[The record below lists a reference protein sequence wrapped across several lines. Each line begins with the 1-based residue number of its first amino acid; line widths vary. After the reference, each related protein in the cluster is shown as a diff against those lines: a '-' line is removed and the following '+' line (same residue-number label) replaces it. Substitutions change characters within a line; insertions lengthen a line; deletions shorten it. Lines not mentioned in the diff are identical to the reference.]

1 MEREGRL
8 LWLDALRGFT
18 MVMVV
23 AYHVAQMSFGESE
36 RISAS
41 LPFLVLFRMPTFFFV
56 SGFLA
61 YKATAHWTCASVC
74 RLSWKKVRVQMIPT
88 LVFLCVFLV
97 LRKPHFWDAFL
108 ASMRSPTKGG
118 YWFTWV
124 LLQMF
129 IVYYLWSWLTRGKG
143 WCAWLLWLLS
153 VLAYETLYVP
163 RVFTYW
169 HDLFFSYSSLLETI
183 KFMQFFLLGNLA
195 RRHWDVLLRLFQ
207 TRWFFPLCVVL
218 GFLCC
223 ADFFRWHCLKLVWTN
238 LPRTLAMYCLLLVLV
253 QCFVHYESVLTPTRP
268 LGHALQLASP
278 SRLARHSPKR
288 ALSLLS
294 LLLRFIGQR
303 TLDIY
308 LLHYLFLPRL
318 PEVGAWLNQCH
329 PNFVIDVTLSIGL
342 GLLVVAFCLLTSA
355 VLRTS
360 PFLRLYL
367 FGKQ

>member
-1 MEREGRL
+1 MERDGRL

-18 MVMVV
+18 MVLVV

-61 YKATAHWTCASVC
+61 YKATARWTCASVW
-74 RLSWKKVRVQMIPT
+74 RLSWKKVRVQMLPT

-97 LRKPHFWDAFL
+97 LRKPHFWDALL
-108 ASMRSPTKGG
+108 ACLRSPTKGG

-129 IVYYLWSWLTRGKG
+129 LVYYLWSWLTRGKG
-143 WCAWLLWLLS
+143 WCVWLLWLLS
-153 VLAYETLYVP
+153 LLAYETLYVP

-169 HDLFFSYSSLLETI
+169 HRPFYSSSSLLETI

-195 RRHWDVLLRLFQ
+195 RRHWGCLTKLFSS
-207 TRWFFPLCVVL
+207 RWFFPLCVVL

-223 ADFFRWHCLKLVWTN
+223 ADYFRWHFLKLVWTN

-253 QCFVHYESVLTPTRP
+253 QCFVRYESLLTPSRP
-268 LGHALQLASP
+268 LGHALQ
-278 SRLARHSPKR
+278 
-288 ALSLLS
+288 
-294 LLLRFIGQR
+294 FIGQR

-318 PEVGAWLNQCH
+318 PEVGAWLNRCH
-329 PNFVIDVTLSIGL
+329 PNFVLDVTLSVGV
-342 GLLVVAFCLLTSA
+342 GLLVIAFCLLVSA

-367 FGKQ
+367 FGKR

>member
-8 LWLDALRGFT
+8 VWLDALRGFT

-61 YKATAHWTCASVC
+61 YKATARWTCASVW
-74 RLSWKKVRVQMIPT
+74 RLSWKKIKVQMLPT

-97 LRKPHFWDAFL
+97 LRKPHFWDALL
-108 ASMRSPTKGG
+108 ACLRSPTKGG

-129 IVYYLWSWLTRGKG
+129 LVYYLWSWLTRGKG
-143 WCAWLLWLLS
+143 WCVWLLWLLS
-153 VLAYETLYVP
+153 LLAYETLYVP

-169 HDLFFSYSSLLETI
+169 HRPFYSSSSLIETI
-183 KFMQFFLLGNLA
+183 KFLQFFLLGNLA
-195 RRHWDVLLRLFQ
+195 RRHWDTLLGLFQ
-207 TRWFFPLCVVL
+207 TRWFFPLCAVV

-223 ADFFRWHCLKLVWTN
+223 ADYFRWHCLRLVWTN

-253 QCFVHYESVLTPTRP
+253 QCFVHYESLLTPSRP
-268 LGHALQLASP
+268 LGRALQ
-278 SRLARHSPKR
+278 
-288 ALSLLS
+288 
-294 LLLRFIGQR
+294 FIGQR

-318 PEVGAWLNQCH
+318 PEVGAWLNRCH
-329 PNFVIDVTLSIGL
+329 PNFVLDVTLSVGL
-342 GLLVVAFCLLTSA
+342 GLLVIAFCLLVSA

-360 PFLRLYL
+360 PF
-367 FGKQ
+367 